1 MKIAVVQNVTLN
13 DHRSVHSHN
22 VACELQKRGYTVDL
36 ILQESDEDPQFEDL
50 PYNLIEI
57 PGDTYSITGQITF
70 MKALL
75 THLKK
80 EDYHIIHAKNPFSSV
95 LTPVIL
101 RKMRVIKSG
110 IIYDMRGLW
119 VDFGVHAKQ
128 FSPVMGRMLNRIDL
142 HLMQRC
148 DHVIAISSELKQI
161 LTMRGIPED
170 KVTVIEG
177 SGVNI
182 SEIEKLP
189 TEDVRAL
196 LGITGVI
203 IGYVGTVSVRRQSD
217 KLINAFQTIHN
228 HCKDCYLLLVG
239 PADEDI
245 LQVISKTDN
254 VISLGFLPH
263 ERALSLL
270 KSFDVAVAYHDRDVP
285 FFNVAVP
292 IKILEYLAA
301 GIPVVATDHV
311 MYRNVIT
318 HKKTGFLTASD
329 PELFAEGVL
338 TVLSDCNLR
347 KSLVE
352 GGRKKVED
360 YSIKALVDQIE
371 GVYENVLTHMKR

>member
-1 MKIAVVQNVTLN
+1 MKIAIVQNVTLN

-36 ILQESDEDPQFEDL
+36 ILQKSDEIPQFKDL

-57 PGDTYSITGQITF
+57 PGDTYSIAGQITF
-70 MKALL
+70 MKALV
-75 THLKK
+75 THIKK

-95 LTPVIL
+95 FVPVIL
-101 RKMRVIKSG
+101 RKMGVIKSG

-128 FSPVMGRMLNRIDL
+128 FSPVMGTILNRTDL
-142 HLMQRC
+142 HLMQWC
-148 DHVIAISSELKQI
+148 DHVIAISQELKKI

-170 KVTVIEG
+170 KITVIEG

-182 SEIEKLP
+182 TEIDELP
-189 TEDVRAL
+189 TVDVRTL
-196 LGITGVI
+196 LGITGAI
-203 IGYVGTVSVRRQSD
+203 IGYVGTVSVQRQSE
-217 KLINAFQTIHN
+217 KLINAFKTLYN
-228 HCKDCYLLLVG
+228 YCKDCYLLLIG

-245 LQVISKTDN
+245 LQIISKADN

-311 MYRNVIT
+311 MYKNVIT
-318 HKKTGFLTASD
+318 HKNTGFLTACN

-338 TVLSDCNLR
+338 TVLKDANLR
-347 KSLVE
+347 KSLAE
-352 GGRKKVED
+352 EGRKKAEE

-371 GVYENVLTHMKR
+371 HVYENVLTQMKR

>member
-1 MKIAVVQNVTLN
+1 MKIALVQNVTLN

-36 ILQESDEDPQFEDL
+36 ILQKSDEIPQFTDL

-57 PGDTYSITGQITF
+57 PGGTYSITGQITF
-70 MKALL
+70 MKALV
-75 THLKK
+75 THIKK

-95 LTPVIL
+95 FTPVL
-101 RKMRVIKSG
+101 LKKMGVIKSG

-128 FSPVMGRMLNRIDL
+128 FSPLMGRMLNRIDL
-142 HLMQRC
+142 HLMQWC
-148 DHVIAISSELKQI
+148 DHVIAISQELKQI

-170 KVTVIEG
+170 RITVIEG

-182 SEIEKLP
+182 SEIDELP
-189 TEDVRAL
+189 KEDVRTL
-196 LGITGVI
+196 LGITGAI
-203 IGYVGTVSVRRQSD
+203 IGYVGTVSVQRQSE
-217 KLINAFQTIHN
+217 KLINAFKTIFG
-228 HCKDCYLLLVG
+228 HCKDCYLLLIG

-245 LQVISKTDN
+245 LQVISKADN

-292 IKILEYLAA
+292 IKVLEYFAA

-311 MYRNVIT
+311 MYKNVIT

-338 TVLSDCNLR
+338 TVLRDATLR

-352 GGRKKVED
+352 GGRKKVEE

-371 GVYENVLTHMKR
+371 QVYETVLTQKKR